1 MFYKSYIRNSIIKT
15 MTKKR
20 NEKWQIVVDRQRM
33 EKKKNERIKN
43 KYIRKIC
50 LDTFCRIPWLF
61 ARKCSNYL
69 VSYIFS
75 IDEKNNTVTHRQS

>member
-50 LDTFCRIPWLF
+50 SELMF
-61 ARKCSNYL
+61 
-69 VSYIFS
+69 
-75 IDEKNNTVTHRQS
+75 